1 MAVLLR
7 ATKSFSGDEGKI
19 LRGDIFEVETQERAD
34 RLKEAR
40 LAEDA
45 PDGAEV
51 TNLSQKN
58 AQLEDM
64 KVDELKTLAENEGVD
79 LTGLTRKDDIIR
91 AIRKKRETDSQLEQQ
106 NQTAVYGTETADDTV
121 QPAAQTETD
130 GGTDG
135 GTDSGTDGGGGA

>member
-19 LRGDIFEVETQERAD
+19 LRGDIFEVETEERAD

-58 AQLEDM
+58 AQLDDL
-64 KVDELKTLAENEGVD
+64 KVDELKALAEEEGVD
-79 LTGLTRKDDIIR
+79 LTGLTKKDTITR
-91 AIRKKRETDSQLEQQ
+91 AIRVNREKDSQMQQQ

-121 QPAAQTETD
+121 QPAAQTES
-130 GGTDG
+130 GTDN
-135 GTDSGTDGGGGA
+135 GTDGGGGA